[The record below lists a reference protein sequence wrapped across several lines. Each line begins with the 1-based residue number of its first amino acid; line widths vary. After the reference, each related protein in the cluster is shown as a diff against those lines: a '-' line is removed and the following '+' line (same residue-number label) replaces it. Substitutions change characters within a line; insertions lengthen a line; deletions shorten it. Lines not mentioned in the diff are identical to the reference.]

1 MKENLKEEK
10 LLNILKE
17 AFDDFAKTVYK
28 NRYYIEEQKTLED
41 EISII
46 FYVPQ
51 FYDIFFKI
59 YIKKQN
65 INLDKIPKIKD
76 IDPLED
82 IENPYKNLKFTDENY
97 ILEKIYESIIQYE
110 YEDIKCY
117 EKYGILIKK
126 PLGIEGIYN
135 INVKCMM
142 KE

>member
-1 MKENLKEEK
+1 MKEDTKEEK

-17 AFDDFAKTVYK
+17 AFDDFAKTVCK
-28 NRYYIEEQKTLED
+28 NRYYIEEQKILED

-51 FYDIFFKI
+51 FYDIFFKV
-59 YIKKQN
+59 YMKRQN
-65 INLDKIPKIKD
+65 TNSNEIPKIKD
-76 IDPLED
+76 IDSLED
-82 IENPYKNLKFTDENY
+82 TENPYKNLKFTDENY

-117 EKYGILIKK
+117 EKYGILIKN

>member
-1 MKENLKEEK
+1 MKENSKEEK

-17 AFDDFAKTVYK
+17 AFDDFAKTVCK
-28 NRYYIEEQKTLED
+28 NKYYIEEQKILED

-110 YEDIKCY
+110 HEDIKCY

-135 INVKCMM
+135 INVKCIM